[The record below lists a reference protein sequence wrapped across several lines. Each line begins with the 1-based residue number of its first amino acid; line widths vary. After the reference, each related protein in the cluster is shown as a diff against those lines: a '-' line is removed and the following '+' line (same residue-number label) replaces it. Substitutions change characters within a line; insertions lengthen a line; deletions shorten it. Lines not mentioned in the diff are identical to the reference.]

1 MHLNNEPYNLNLSQ
15 SDEIG
20 ESLHV
25 SQWSKLLMSGLTLY
39 WMFTFTR
46 ARKLRR
52 PRTFEEAIIIIN
64 FNGFF

>member
-1 MHLNNEPYNLNLSQ
+1 
-15 SDEIG
+15 
-20 ESLHV
+20 
-25 SQWSKLLMSGLTLY
+25 MSGLTLY

>member
-25 SQWSKLLMSGLTLY
+25 SQRSKLLMSGQFLY
-39 WMFTFTR
+39 WMFTFKR
-46 ARKLRR
+46 ARKLCR

-64 FNGFF
+64 VNGFF